1 MNVTICIPFLRYTF
15 FRCPPESL
23 RYRQFSHASDVWSF
37 GVTLW
42 ELFSYGEEPW
52 VGLRGAEVPMIIV
65 EIMIF

>member
-1 MNVTICIPFLRYTF
+1 MIISFFFYFLKII

-23 RYRQFSHASDVWSF
+23 RYRQFSRASDVWAF

-52 VGLRGAEVPMIIV
+52 AGCRGAEVSKFFV
-65 EIMIF
+65 